1 MATLA
6 PERRTAADTARSVAR
21 RAATGAALP
30 ALVASFL
37 VGALVLVSAGTNPLT
52 GYEALFRGIVLDTN
66 LPYLAA
72 AFAPIL
78 GMAVSFAIPLRMGE
92 FNLGGDGQL
101 VLGGITAAAVAMAI
115 PNAGLAGYALAAL
128 AGAAAAALWAYLAV
142 PLARFGR
149 VPVIISTLLLGFP
162 AVSFASY
169 LARYPLTDKGTGI
182 PQTPRLPDAMHLPS
196 LPASAYVNIG
206 LVVAVILFAAYWIV
220 DARTAT
226 GLDLRTLGAN
236 LRFGEY
242 VGINLNR
249 RTSGALAA
257 SGAIAGLTGAL
268 IVAGPPYRF
277 IDGALVAPGYTFTG
291 VTVALIASGRPTGLL
306 AGAMLFTALQVG
318 GTGMERDVGIPR
330 QLTAII
336 QASVVITFVLI
347 VAVQA
352 YRAKTKAGAR

>member
-6 PERRTAADTARSVAR
+6 PDRPTVAARLR
-21 RAATGAALP
+21 RAGGRAVTGAALP
-30 ALVASFL
+30 ALLASL
-37 VGALVLVSAGTNPLT
+37 VVGAIVLLTAGTNPIT
-52 GYEALFRGIVLDTN
+52 GYEALVRGVLLDTN

-115 PNAGLAGYALAAL
+115 PSWGLAGFGVAAV
-128 AGAAAAALWAYLAV
+128 AGAAAAALWAALAV
-142 PLARFGR
+142 PLARYGR

-182 PQTPRLPDAMHLPS
+182 PQTPRLPDAMHLPA
-196 LPASAYVNIG
+196 LPVSAYVNLG
-206 LVVAVILFAAYWIV
+206 LVVAVLVLAAYWVV
-220 DARTAT
+220 DARTGT
-226 GLDLRTLGAN
+226 GLQLRTLGAN
-236 LRFGEY
+236 LRFGQY
-242 VGINLNR
+242 VGIDVGR
-249 RTSGALAA
+249 RATGALAA
-257 SGAIAGLTGAL
+257 SGAVAGLTGAL

-277 IDGALVAPGYTFTG
+277 IDGALVTPGYTFTG
-291 VTVALIASGRPTGLL
+291 VTVALIASGRPAGLL
-306 AGAMLFTALQVG
+306 AGSVLFTALQVG

-347 VAVQA
+347 VAVRA
-352 YRAKTKAGAR
+352 YRSRTRAGAR

>member
-1 MATLA
+1 MSTLA
-6 PERRTAADTARSVAR
+6 AAGR
-21 RAATGAALP
+21 RAVTGAALP

-37 VGALVLVSAGTNPLT
+37 VGALVLLSAGTNPLV
-52 GYEALFRGIVLDTN
+52 GYEALFRGVVLDTN

-115 PNAGLAGYALAAL
+115 PSWGLAGYTIAAL
-128 AGAAAAALWAYLAV
+128 AGALAAAVWAALSV

-149 VPVIISTLLLGFP
+149 VPIIISTLLLGFP

-206 LVVAVILFAAYWIV
+206 LVVAVLLLAAYWVV

-291 VTVALIASGRPTGLL
+291 VTVALIASGRPAGLL
-306 AGAMLFTALQVG
+306 AGAALFTALQVG

-336 QASVVITFVLI
+336 QATVVVTFVLI
-347 VAVQA
+347 VVVQKN
-352 YRAKTKAGAR
+352 RATAKAGTR